1 MKVVKGDRLIFI
13 EYDYEY
19 LGNSTAAKQITN
31 TKTVSLEHAQHKWG
45 LVKRLTSAEP
55 MYTNYDNICKLKL

>member
-55 MYTNYDNICKLKL
+55 M